1 MSKPFPGDGV
11 EVPYRADGIAGLSAS
26 TIFGTLRTIRQE
38 LEQGQDADQKLPQ
51 DDELRHVR
59 ALESLDDPCPPW
71 SGRAGQTRF
80 WDTFEAS
87 LMPRIVG
94 AVHTALERVSNTAG
108 VPITVIGA
116 KGSLEERTEEF
127 REHILSGRPV
137 VSISATG
144 CLRRLFVTGDANA
157 ASLSVLVWLPDHP
170 LHAAAVT
177 AESALMSDCTNAH
190 RLLPSGTWIQMLGEP
205 LVPDPEPGY
214 IVLPR
219 SVTGLEKRLR
229 REYQNLIVVDDTSSA
244 IIQAVLSRAVPAAIH
259 FSEGVLNSA
268 IVLVSAGHGMA
279 VRLYSNG
286 GNVTEPWGASKILYK
301 AATGNTPFVEGL
313 VIARDE
319 ITARRLGR
327 IVEDETDRLRQPDL
341 TDDLNDLDDRDDR
354 DDEDL

>member
-11 EVPYRADGIAGLSAS
+11 KVPYRADGISGLSAS
-26 TIFGTLRTIRQE
+26 TIFDTLRTFRDE

-59 ALESLDDPCPPW
+59 ELESLDDPCPPW
-71 SGRAGQTRF
+71 NGRPAQTRF

-94 AVHTALERVSNTAG
+94 AVQKALDRVTNTAG

-116 KGSLEERTEEF
+116 KGSLEERTDDF
-127 REHILSGRPV
+127 REHILNSRPV

-144 CLRRLFVTGDANA
+144 CLRRLFVTGAANA
-157 ASLSVLVWLPDHP
+157 ASLSVLVWLPNHP

-177 AESALMSDCTNAH
+177 VDSALMSDCTNAH
-190 RLLPSGTWIQMLGEP
+190 RLLPDGTWMQMLGEP
-205 LVPDPEPGY
+205 QLPDPEPGH
-214 IVLPR
+214 IVLPK
-219 SVTGLEKRLR
+219 SVTGLEDRLR
-229 REYQNLIVVDDTSSA
+229 REYKNLIVVDDTSST
-244 IIQAVLSRAVPAAIH
+244 IIQAVLNRAVPAAIH
-259 FSEGVLNSA
+259 VSEGVLNSA

-286 GNVTEPWGASKILYK
+286 GAVTRPWDASKILYK
-301 AATGNTPFVEGL
+301 AATGSTPFVEGL

-319 ITARRLGR
+319 VTARRLGR
-327 IVEDETDRLRQPDL
+327 LVEDETDRFEQLGL
-341 TDDLNDLDDRDDR
+341 TDDF